1 MKGVSRVFG
10 AVLCTALLSSFAPA
24 AASADPS
31 PEPRNIAGS
40 YLSTGDSTKSVKLK
54 AIDSNAYRVFGDDW
68 QGVGLLD
75 GATYLGVFHRD
86 LEPGSHRHGTHR
98 GTLRP
103 DGSLAIHGEF
113 LDGSGKAFDVVWA
126 PDRSSRP
133 RPGPPPPQVE
143 PRIVPKPAPQQ
154 GDRLPA
160 LGDYVYVEELPEA
173 ITKVPPVYPD
183 APGAAKL
190 EGTVLI
196 QALVGK
202 DGRVLDAK
210 IVKSIPGLDEA
221 AVDAV
226 RQWVFKPAQAGGK
239 PVAVWVAVPVRF
251 SLR

>member
-1 MKGVSRVFG
+1 MKRVRRMFG
-10 AVLCTALLSSFAPA
+10 AVLCTALLSSFASA

-40 YLSTGDSTKSVKLK
+40 YLSTGDATKSVKLK
-54 AIDSNAYRVFGDDW
+54 AIDADSYRVFGDDW

-75 GATYLGVFHRD
+75 GTTYLGVFHRD
-86 LEPGSHRHGTHR
+86 LEPGPHRYGTHR

-113 LDGSGKAFDVVWA
+113 VDGQGKSFDVIWA
-126 PDRSSRP
+126 PDRTSRP
-133 RPGPPPPQVE
+133 RPGPPSPRSE
-143 PRIVPKPAPQQ
+143 PRIVPKPAPEE

-173 ITKVPPVYPD
+173 LTKVPPDYPPE
-183 APGAAKL
+183 AREAKV
-190 EGTVLI
+190 EGTVLV

-202 DGRVLDAK
+202 DGRIRDTK
-210 IVKSIPGLDEA
+210 IVRSIPELDEA
-221 AVDAV
+221 AMRAV
-226 RQWVFKPAQAGGK
+226 RQWVFKPAMADGK

-251 SLR
+251 SLQ